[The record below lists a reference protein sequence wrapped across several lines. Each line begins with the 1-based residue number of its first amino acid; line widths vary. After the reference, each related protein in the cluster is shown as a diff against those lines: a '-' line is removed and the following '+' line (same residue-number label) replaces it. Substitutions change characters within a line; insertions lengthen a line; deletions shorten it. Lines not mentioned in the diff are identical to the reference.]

1 MIHVSKAM
9 LHFEDIRIIRDMRNT
24 ANRLV
29 NCENAINKVVNAAT
43 RQIEEIQYIEDTVGL
58 DALPDKLSD
67 IAKIRLENPE
77 ISLKEFKVTRCYLL
91 GLSRNQGLTTDC
103 VRFLNFQ
110 NKRRRK
116 AN

>member
-1 MIHVSKAM
+1 
-9 LHFEDIRIIRDMRNT
+9 MRNT

-29 NCENAINKVVNAAT
+29 NCENANINKVVNAAT

-77 ISLKEFKVTRCYLL
+77 ISLKEL
-91 GLSRNQGLTTDC
+91 GEMLPSGPISIRGKPQT
-103 VRFLNFQ
+103 
-110 NKRRRK
+110 
-116 AN
+116 A